1 MRGRAV
7 SVEGQ
12 KSSDRGREV
21 VEIFPAMERIL
32 QLGARSLTDQ
42 ELLSVLLYEDG
53 PGASATE
60 LAGDVLRECS
70 GLVGFDETRL
80 ESMNEGI
87 LTPSHRS
94 SLFACLEL
102 SRRIARAEVPSRSP
116 MNSPDA
122 VARYLALQFTV
133 QGQEVMGALF
143 LDARNRLM
151 RAKEIYRGTLSRAA
165 VEPRAVLK
173 EGLLCDAAGFV
184 LFHTHPSGDP
194 TPSAEDLAYT
204 RRMAQAGEIL
214 GVRLVDH
221 LIVGTGVQWT
231 SLKQRGGW

>member
-1 MRGRAV
+1 V
-7 SVEGQ
+7 PIEGQ
-12 KSSDRGREV
+12 KGSDRSREGA
-21 VEIFPAMERIL
+21 ELFPAMERIL

-42 ELLSVLLYEDG
+42 ELLAVLLYEDD
-53 PGASATE
+53 PGVSATD
-60 LAGDVLRECS
+60 LAGDVLRECG
-70 GLVGFDETRL
+70 GLAGFVESSL
-80 ESMNEGI
+80 EAIHEGN
-87 LTPSHRS
+87 LTLSHRG

-122 VARYLALQFTV
+122 VARYLALQFAV
-133 QGQEVMGALF
+133 QGQEIMGALF
-143 LDARNRLM
+143 LDARNRLIG
-151 RAKEIYRGTLSRAA
+151 AKEIYRGTLSRAA

-173 EGLLCDAAGFV
+173 EGLLRDAAGFV

-204 RRMAQAGEIL
+204 RRMAQAGEVL

-221 LIVGTGVQWT
+221 LIVGSGVSWT